1 MYVLVDYCQLLVYNK
16 TNINDWWYIICVN
29 MFIKKMWF
37 KNFILILIPT
47 LISVIGVVI
56 SNVSNQTFKLFLII
70 STIILLIILISFMI
84 YSSNF
89 EESIYQK
96 LQQMKDKNIYLTSIL
111 AHMENDY
118 KTATFEIS
126 SFSDLTEKWA

>member
-1 MYVLVDYCQLLVYNK
+1 MREHVYQ
-16 TNINDWWYIICVN
+16 
-29 MFIKKMWF
+29 KMWF

-89 EESIYQK
+89 EESIYQE
-96 LQQMKDKNIYLTSIL
+96 LQQMKDKKYIFNK
-111 AHMENDY
+111 H
-118 KTATFEIS
+118 FS
-126 SFSDLTEKWA
+126 SYGK